1 MKLLD
6 PSKDYLPDRKVIDCA
21 NLRNCERKRTC
32 TSTHPT
38 IQSGTEKGIQLNGTL

>member
-6 PSKDYLPDRKVIDCA
+6 LSKDYLPDGNVTDCA
-21 NLRNCERKRTC
+21 NLRNFERKRTRS
-32 TSTHPT
+32 STYST